1 MYVLLAAFLQAGAE
15 NRTMTV
21 RSSDRIQSIDASFSY
36 EIHVT
41 HGNSRT
47 VTVEYDPVY
56 EEYMKV
62 ECSFGKLYLRMEKL
76 PAKLRLSERMTLKV
90 YMEMSKIKDI
100 DMSGASSVTFDG
112 AYDAEDLDID
122 LSGAARIGFLEVS
135 GESLSL
141 NSSGA
146 ANFELRGAFSEDI
159 DMDLSGASNGYV
171 SLKAPELE
179 VDMSGAS
186 KLYVFGSYDSTDL
199 HCSGAGNI
207 EIEGDGDTLNLKC
220 SGACTCEASAFDV
233 RNANVELSGASK
245 AMVNAAIRV
254 VADVSKTSKL
264 TYYGDPEVRNV
275 NEWANIRQ
283 ERKPQVGMAL

>member
-1 MYVLLAAFLQAGAE
+1 MSVLLAAFLQAGAE

-159 DMDLSGASNGYV
+159 DMNLSGASNGYV

-207 EIEGDGDTLNLKC
+207 EIEGDGDTLNLKLRPNPSE
-220 SGACTCEASAFDV
+220 SGGYRAGLWVRDSSAGIGTMTFFSPSL
-233 RNANVELSGASK
+233 NVTAGLGHGIQSNGKCRHKDS
-245 AMVNAAIRV
+245 R
-254 VADVSKTSKL
+254 
-264 TYYGDPEVRNV
+264 
-275 NEWANIRQ
+275 
-283 ERKPQVGMAL
+283 